1 MKKCYATI
9 HVWLHD
15 MDLNIDL
22 NYRRK
27 IRPISDKMTTSDKDT
42 LVIKRGL
49 IKTHLDTQ
57 KAYIT
62 IFWASEALYI
72 IGFKNIF
79 DVFLINLKSSICF
92 FAFQDQSLTKWP
104 YIGHSTQLVIQK
116 RPHLDTREAYLTYLM
131 VIWVQL
137 EYIFQL

>member
-1 MKKCYATI
+1 MVETI
-9 HVWLHD
+9 HDQFLKEWIGLASEAQHKLD
-15 MDLNIDL
+15 FENMYCKIDNISL
-22 NYRRK
+22 YVFCFS
-27 IRPISDKMTTSDKDT
+27 RPISDKMTTSDKDT

-72 IGFKNIF
+72 IGFKNVF

-92 FAFQDQSLTKWP
+92 FAFQDQSLTK
-104 YIGHSTQLVIQK
+104 
-116 RPHLDTREAYLTYLM
+116 
-131 VIWVQL
+131 
-137 EYIFQL
+137 